1 MRACRHDDVP
11 SGGIVGG
18 LIGAIDGPA
27 IGQMRGGQIGG
38 ISSELL
44 HSGCI
49 SPSTH
54 SQVQAAS
61 ARPLISKAMPTLRPN
76 RTPLIGFPLRVWPR
90 IDRLYDALTFVL
102 YMFS

>member
-1 MRACRHDDVP
+1 M
-11 SGGIVGG
+11 VGG

-38 ISSELL
+38 ISNELL

-54 SQVQAAS
+54 SHVQEAS
-61 ARPLISKAMPTLRPN
+61 ARAHISRATPTLRGS
-76 RTPLIGFPLRVWPR
+76 RIRLIELAFGSGS
-90 IDRLYDALTFVL
+90 IDRLYGALTFVL